1 MNMKGVDGVVVAV
14 AAIVATVLIGGTV
27 GALTP
32 VTVETTDYD
41 YVTNI
46 NALYTMED
54 VPVPSEYSPAGNWNA
69 WRASD
74 TGTPTTGITYTEL
87 DRYNGIPVLTDP
99 QTQTATGTIPSTLP
113 KPVPPAT
120 AGNTSTFYFKDTD
133 GITYVPS
140 QVTTVADFFA
150 WLMAQSGITPE
161 DYIIWRLDT
170 SNLAVAPA
178 DDFDYYKMPNQPL
191 ETLQWSG
198 TLPAAIEWNRVNG
211 SVGLFDGYGRLYAS
225 YLADGLILGSGG
237 TAYNENLTNAT
248 PLGTSYDVRSDK
260 VVDPTY
266 IDTTKGI
273 GLSGSRA
280 FWSNDYDNAS
290 MRWVFRSSDDAAMRL
305 WFTLTEPKTGYPLGV
320 GTTMIMDASVEDGRY
335 SVSYRVY
342 TQNGLNLA
350 TGTIDLGVWPGVV
363 VDIDLYNGDLHAS
376 GISVFRDF
384 RNYTE
389 SGYTESADIGVSNA
403 AVRRIVADNTTPTM
417 MFGIDRT
424 SIYLTAS
431 ETVMINPQVN
441 IPENFPALADSYQ
454 IRYDSF
460 ATWGESITINGRTYA
475 VDDRTLRQAPYLYNG
490 ELTYIDVPLT
500 SLRITVSNGETTLE
514 YSTGAEYSETTTD
527 TVVSFDGAWFF
538 DSDLYE
544 VTTGTAT
551 EYEFSGGFALEWD
564 GSIVIYI
571 IMLAAGSAV
580 ITKCRNPG
588 LMDWAIVAFAL
599 AAGWVML

>member
-1 MNMKGVDGVVVAV
+1 MIMKGIDGLVVAV

-41 YVTNI
+41 YATNI
-46 NALYTMED
+46 NAMYMMED

-74 TGTPTTGITYTEL
+74 TGTPTSGITYETL
-87 DRYNGIPVLTDP
+87 NRYNGIPVLVEPEVKQTSRELSSTLSLDYAPFFYTDSS
-99 QTQTATGTIPSTLP
+99 TGTQYTPQYRTSLY
-113 KPVPPAT
+113 T
-120 AGNTSTFYFKDTD
+120 AV
-133 GITYVPS
+133 TYVQMSILPITGYTKWIIDTADLGVAVTS
-140 QVTTVADFFA
+140 EIDSFTIPTTGVTTYRWEGQKPDHVIYD
-150 WLMAQSGITPE
+150 QT
-161 DYIIWRLDT
+161 
-170 SNLAVAPA
+170 
-178 DDFDYYKMPNQPL
+178 
-191 ETLQWSG
+191 
-198 TLPAAIEWNRVNG
+198 NG
-211 SVGLFDGYGRLYAS
+211 SVALVNSLNETYRSLDAS
-225 YLADGLILGSGG
+225 DVMILWGVAPSGSTGFG
-237 TAYNENLTNAT
+237 STMEIMSMMNVT
-248 PLGTSYDVRSDK
+248 
-260 VVDPTY
+260 PTY

-305 WFTLTEPKTGYPLGV
+305 WFTLTEPKTGDPLGV

-342 TQNGLNLA
+342 TQTGLNLA
-350 TGTIDLGVWPGVV
+350 TGTIDLGVWPGMV
-363 VDIDLYNGDLHAS
+363 VDVDLYNGELRAS
-376 GISVFRDF
+376 GVSVFRDF

-389 SGYTESADIGVSNA
+389 SGYTESADLGISGA

-431 ETVMINPQVN
+431 ETVMINPQVD
-441 IPENFPALADSYQ
+441 IPESFPALADAYQ

-460 ATWGESITINGRTYA
+460 AIWGDSITINGRTYA
-475 VDDRTLRQAPYLYNG
+475 VNNRTLTQAPYLYNG

-514 YSTGAEYSETTTD
+514 YSTGAEYSEPTTS
-527 TVVSFDGAWFF
+527 TVVSFNGAWFF

-551 EYEFSGGFALEWD
+551 EYEFSGGFALDWD

-580 ITKCRNPG
+580 ITKYRNPG